1 MYVCKTVVILNGCT
15 KVYYLYIY
23 IRVYRGGTHVPV
35 ACSRSL
41 CTIIVSFFLKSHDES
56 VWTTSST
63 GVYLCTT
70 VRYPPV

>member
-15 KVYYLYIY
+15 KVSYYLN
-23 IRVYRGGTHVPV
+23 VYTCVPRWDKHVV
-35 ACSRSL
+35 ESVYNYC
-41 CTIIVSFFLKSHDES
+41 FFLKSHDES